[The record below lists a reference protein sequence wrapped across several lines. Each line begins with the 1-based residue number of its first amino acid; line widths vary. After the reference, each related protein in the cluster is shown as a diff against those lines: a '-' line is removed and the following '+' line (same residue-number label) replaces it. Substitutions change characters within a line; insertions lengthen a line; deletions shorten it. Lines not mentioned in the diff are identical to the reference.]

1 MSTSGELAMAILFL
15 LGVIAVKGDTIQVGN
30 EIKESSNVFS
40 SGGRAFLLQLVFP
53 ADGIVVAW
61 TSYYQNTRPASYQI
75 WRPVGG
81 ANNSHF
87 QLVHDVV
94 VMPTTKLAEETTP
107 YYAIKN
113 ASCIEVKSGD
123 RVGIFIR
130 KVPGSTTF
138 LYDINAKTLMNK
150 YSDPSLYPALGDLV
164 TFDPLAMP
172 LYFSLR
178 LDLDIGRNT
187 NDTFDQPNCSHYDF
201 VAPTTQPPPPPAT
214 REPVLLVGP
223 QGPSGLNG
231 SDGPPGPAGPP
242 GPQGETGP
250 AGIKGPTGP
259 AGPQGVK
266 GDPGVEGTPGVE
278 GPVGRNGTVGRKGNT
293 GARGMRGPR
302 GWPGPPGPPINHTG
316 AALPDTGAQHTGE
329 FSSAVLRDEVI
340 IFLIVWQVLMTLVVI
355 VLCCCMCRRPGH
367 RVDVCGSTSNILAR
381 ELTNEVDSDGSSG
394 ANATYY
400 AKDKHGAAG
409 VGSSDA

>member
-1 MSTSGELAMAILFL
+1 MSTSGELAMAILCL
-15 LGVIAVKGDTIQVGN
+15 LGVITVKGDTIQVGN

-178 LDLDIGRNT
+178 LDLDIAELLTLRFCGA
-187 NDTFDQPNCSHYDF
+187 NDTT
-201 VAPTTQPPPPPAT
+201 AAAT
-214 REPVLLVGP
+214 GH
-223 QGPSGLNG
+223 Q
-231 SDGPPGPAGPP
+231 
-242 GPQGETGP
+242 
-250 AGIKGPTGP
+250 
-259 AGPQGVK
+259 
-266 GDPGVEGTPGVE
+266 
-278 GPVGRNGTVGRKGNT
+278 
-293 GARGMRGPR
+293 
-302 GWPGPPGPPINHTG
+302 
-316 AALPDTGAQHTGE
+316 GAQHTSE

>member
-1 MSTSGELAMAILFL
+1 MSTSGELAMAILCL
-15 LGVIAVKGDTIQVGN
+15 LGVITVKGDTIQVGN

-81 ANNSHF
+81 ANNNHF

-187 NDTFDQPNCSHYDF
+187 NDTFDQPNCSDYDF
-201 VAPTTQPPPPPAT
+201 VAPRTLQPSPPASRRSRCEVRLGSLNVGTMSGKGVEMAEMMERRRLEVLCIQETKWKGDRARTMMGGYKLLHAGGDGRSNGVGIIVSEEISKTVVRVERWKGRIVMTWLMIRKQMMCVMSVYGPQTGRMEAEKEEFRDALERMIGLVELEVMLCIAGDFNAHVGVVET
-214 REPVLLVGP
+214 REEESVGKYGWGVRNREGRALVE
-223 QGPSGLNG
+223 LV
-231 SDGPPGPAGPP
+231 A
-242 GPQGETGP
+242 
-250 AGIKGPTGP
+250 
-259 AGPQGVK
+259 
-266 GDPGVEGTPGVE
+266 
-278 GPVGRNGTVGRKGNT
+278 RNGLAV
-293 GARGMRGPR
+293 ASPE
-302 GWPGPPGPPINHTG
+302 
-316 AALPDTGAQHTGE
+316 AAAMED
-329 FSSAVLRDEVI
+329 
-340 IFLIVWQVLMTLVVI
+340 
-355 VLCCCMCRRPGH
+355 
-367 RVDVCGSTSNILAR
+367 
-381 ELTNEVDSDGSSG
+381 
-394 ANATYY
+394 
-400 AKDKHGAAG
+400 
-409 VGSSDA
+409 